1 MPHTVILLDLL
12 APQSSPMGWYH
23 FRPHLAYNHFS
34 VPRLLP
40 FTNTRS
46 GGRSHSLCATLCSS
60 FPFLPLAYIPKKV
73 ASKAR
78 APRRRQ
84 RKTQRPPLPEVPK
97 EIPPEAVK
105 EYADIMEGLV
115 GSHLASGGSDGKQEE
130 EEEQQQEEEGM
141 YPDPG
146 LLGYIEELCSQEV
159 FVSKVGRTWVS
170 GF

>member
-1 MPHTVILLDLL
+1 MAGCVSGLIQPAALPHNRIAAMT
-12 APQSSPMGWYH
+12 
-23 FRPHLAYNHFS
+23 N
-34 VPRLLP
+34 PRLV
-40 FTNTRS
+40 
-46 GGRSHSLCATLCSS
+46 GGSHSPCGTPHSS
-60 FPFLPLAYIPKKV
+60 FSIFPLVYIPKK
-73 ASKAR
+73 ATSKAR

-84 RKTQRPPLPEVPK
+84 RKTQRPLVPEAPK

-115 GSHLASGGSDGKQEE
+115 GSQLAIREADGKQEE

-146 LLGYIEELCSQEV
+146 LLSYIDELCSQEV
-159 FVSKVGRTWVS
+159 FVSKVGWTSVS